1 MLSQLENGSE
11 PRALDRTGRTA
22 RSQGDRADTLAAIS
36 LFLVTLGLY
45 LSTLAPS
52 VATIFD
58 DSLELQLAC
67 HQLAIIHPT
76 GYPLYAL
83 LGKLFTFLP
92 FRDVAYRVNL
102 LSAVAA
108 AWAVTLVYLGLRA
121 IARRRLVAALGALA
135 LAVSPAFWSQAV
147 IAEVYALN
155 AAFTALAILSVLRWA
170 ESPGTNRSWLLLMAL
185 AMGLGLA
192 HHRMIVLMAPAL
204 VVFILLTV
212 RNILGD

>member
-1 MLSQLENGSE
+1 M
-11 PRALDRTGRTA
+11 DRTGRTA
-22 RSQGDRADTLAAIS
+22 RNQEARADALAAIS
-36 LFLVTLGLY
+36 LFLVTFGLY

-67 HQLAIIHPT
+67 YQLAIIHPT

-92 FRDVAYRVNL
+92 FGDVAYRVNL

-121 IARRRLVAALGALA
+121 IARRR
-135 LAVSPAFWSQAV
+135 
-147 IAEVYALN
+147 
-155 AAFTALAILSVLRWA
+155 
-170 ESPGTNRSWLLLMAL
+170 
-185 AMGLGLA
+185 
-192 HHRMIVLMAPAL
+192 
-204 VVFILLTV
+204 
-212 RNILGD
+212 